1 MVIARYNI
9 LRPLQYKKEFDEWSK
24 PTDVFVK
31 GCLNTLSYRFRLVKK
46 TMIDIF
52 GVNYGN

>member
-1 MVIARYNI
+1 MIARYYI

-31 GCLNTLSYRFRLVKK
+31 GCLNTFSYGFRLVKK
-46 TMIDIF
+46 IMIDIF

>member
-31 GCLNTLSYRFRLVKK
+31 GCLNTFSYGFRLVKK
-46 TMIDIF
+46 IMIDIF

>member
-31 GCLNTLSYRFRLVKK
+31 GCLNTLSCGFRLVKK
-46 TMIDIF
+46 IIIDIF

>member
-1 MVIARYNI
+1 MIARYYI

-31 GCLNTLSYRFRLVKK
+31 GCLNTISYGFRLVKK
-46 TMIDIF
+46 IMIDIF
-52 GVNYGN
+52 EVNYGN

>member
-9 LRPLQYKKEFDEWSK
+9 LRPLQYKKEFDDWSK
-24 PTDVFVK
+24 KTDVFVK
-31 GCLNTLSYRFRLVKK
+31 GCLNTLSYGFRLVKK
-46 TMIDIF
+46 IIIDIF

>member
-1 MVIARYNI
+1 MVIARYNL
-9 LRPLQYKKEFDEWSK
+9 LRPLQYKKKFDESSK

-31 GCLNTLSYRFRLVKK
+31 GCLNTLSYGFRLVKK
-46 TMIDIF
+46 IMIDIF

>member
-1 MVIARYNI
+1 MVIARYNL
-9 LRPLQYKKEFDEWSK
+9 LRPLQYKKKFDEWSK

-31 GCLNTLSYRFRLVKK
+31 ECLNTLSYGFRLVKK
-46 TMIDIF
+46 IMIDIF

>member
-31 GCLNTLSYRFRLVKK
+31 GCLNTLSYGFRLVKK
-46 TMIDIF
+46 IMIDIF

>member
-1 MVIARYNI
+1 MVIARHNI

-31 GCLNTLSYRFRLVKK
+31 GCVNTISYGLRLVKK
-46 TMIDIF
+46 IMIDIF

>member
-1 MVIARYNI
+1 MVISRYNI
-9 LRPLQYKKEFDEWSK
+9 LRPLQYKKKFDEWSK

-31 GCLNTLSYRFRLVKK
+31 GCLNTVSYGFRLVNKI
-46 TMIDIF
+46 TIDIF